1 MISEL
6 LLMNHLLN
14 QNRDVKTSMIL
25 LPMLGTSLLLFWEIL
40 LLMQLTLKLILT
52 KKELIA
58 SKLTPKLSLMS
69 SLLIFKS
76 KEISLTNGSETDLS
90 GSKSLLMNI
99 TGSNSKRNLLRT
111 ETVPLQILITT
122 NSKVKQRLLLP
133 VRALETIR
141 MQLLEILQPSA

>member
-6 LLMNHLLN
+6 LLMNPLLN

-25 LPMLGTSLLLFWEIL
+25 LPMLVTSLLLFWEIL

-52 KKELIA
+52 KKELIV
-58 SKLTPKLSLMS
+58 SMLIPKLSLMS

-111 ETVPLQILITT
+111 ETVPLPILITT
-122 NSKVKQRLLLP
+122 NSKVNQRLPLL
-133 VRALETIR
+133 VRTLTTIK
-141 MQLLEILQPSA
+141 MQLLEILQPSV